1 MTLIARAT
9 SNASQAIQNISV
21 VRFENFTEQ
30 WGGYSNAT
38 TQAPNWGHIVYSTV
52 MAYPDFMGQL
62 AWLVLFMIPFMM
74 MWITFSDIIPV
85 AIVGIFFGLYVFAY
99 IGSQYQGLAVVMIAL
114 SVCGVIWGLWQK

>member
-1 MTLIARAT
+1 MTLVARAT
-9 SNASQAIQNISV
+9 SNASQVISNISV

-30 WGGYSNAT
+30 WGGYSNST
-38 TQAPNWGHIVYSTV
+38 TLPPNWGNIVWSTV
-52 MAYPDFMGQL
+52 SVYPDFMGQL

-74 MWITFSDIIPV
+74 MWITFSDVIPV

-114 SVCGVIWGLWQK
+114 SMCAVIWGLWQK